1 MHRKRDLI
9 FRIFYSTTFT
19 IIFLVLLAH
28 ILVAPADAVYQ
39 AYKKKHLPIVVVIA
53 GVYVVTAIIAAVLY
67 ASRLYTNRSILNAIP
82 KTYVPVEEGD
92 VGRSV
97 RRVIADGIAESAFI
111 AYEAKPRTAK
121 IVALQETS
129 SVEDQ
134 DDETSA
140 PSWGLIAHPGWSSPA
155 SPDLPNLQYETVV
168 TELPDL
174 IEAKA
179 VSLAPAVPVD
189 EVKDRD
195 TWAIQAIEEQGT
207 TNVPDEAAVQTLRRP
222 DTMGLHEYMAHLT
235 EMNLITPSGLGNEF
249 LEIYER
255 ARFSADELDEATFR
269 YLMGVFAEILRG
281 MSHANAGFLG
291 RSRDGNHLVTP
302 DGSSEEGEVD
312 DGDVLGT
319 ISRSSPEVAPRSS
332 HSESEQSLRTTPTLN
347 PTSYDG
353 EITPT
358 PNPHITSRR
367 SLHRLRSQNSG
378 LSRSTSRSG
387 ESVIRLSEA
396 HGPLDLPYILNLKP
410 QDRMG

>member
-19 IIFLVLLAH
+19 VIFLVLLAH
-28 ILVAPADAVYQ
+28 VLVAPADAVYQ
-39 AYKKKHLPIVVVIA
+39 AYKKKRLVNVFVVA

-97 RRVIADGIAESAFI
+97 RRIIADGIAESALI

-121 IVALQETS
+121 VEALQEISTMG
-129 SVEDQ
+129 DQ
-134 DDETSA
+134 DDEASC
-140 PSWGLIAHPGWSSPA
+140 PSWGIIAHPGWSSPA

-179 VSLAPAVPVD
+179 VSLAPSVPAD
-189 EVKDRD
+189 EVRD
-195 TWAIQAIEEQGT
+195 NESWTLQAIEQQEA
-207 TNVPDEAAVQTLRRP
+207 TNVVDEAAVQALRRP
-222 DTMGLHEYMAHLT
+222 DTMGLHEYMAHLADL
-235 EMNLITPSGLGNEF
+235 NLINPPGLGNDF

-255 ARFSADELDEATFR
+255 ARFSAGELDEATFR

-281 MSHANAGFLG
+281 MSYANADFLG
-291 RSRDGNHLVTP
+291 RLSDGNNLVTP

-312 DGDVLGT
+312 DDDVLGT
-319 ISRSSPEVAPRSS
+319 ISRSSPELAPRSS
-332 HSESEQSLRTTPTLN
+332 HSESEQSLRTTPKFNTRRHN
-347 PTSYDG
+347 SGNTSA
-353 EITPT
+353 TVPR
-358 PNPHITSRR
+358 ITSTH
-367 SLHRLRSQNSG
+367 SLHRLRSQNSN
-378 LSRSTSRSG
+378 LSRSTGRSG

-396 HGPLDLPYILNLKP
+396 HSPLDLPYTINL
-410 QDRMG
+410 